1 MAPAEGSFMPSI
13 RFTHVCSL
21 TFLAA
26 LLSAACSSGDSG
38 GNGGGLPVNTAG
50 AAGAVGAGGTL
61 TAMAGAAGMAA
72 GTAGAIGASGGAGGM
87 NSGGGMGGM
96 TAAAG
101 TTAGGGSGGAG
112 AMTDERPWFSFFT
125 TSMDGLMRY
134 HYGEGNVPANLDEA
148 GPGGDLG
155 GLEGADAICAALAQ
169 EGNPGDQKVWR
180 AFLSTASGGPGEAV
194 SAIDR
199 IGDGPWYDWN
209 NRLFAMNTSNLTN
222 PDDGRPSG
230 IDAQLRDMFTD
241 EYGNPIQV
249 ENEDNHDM
257 LTGSEADGSVAGGLE
272 ETCQNWTS
280 SAELN
285 NDSDIQVGHAWPRS
299 NDSGRH
305 WLAEHTVRGCMPG
318 VHINGTGGADEG
330 DQRVGAGGGYGG
342 FYCFALSSE

>member
-1 MAPAEGSFMPSI
+1 VTGLDSNPP
-13 RFTHVCSL
+13 
-21 TFLAA
+21 
-26 LLSAACSSGDSG
+26 GDSDDSPPEDDEG
-38 GNGGGLPVNTAG
+38 EPGEEEPDEVIEEEPEPVDP
-50 AAGAVGAGGTL
+50 
-61 TAMAGAAGMAA
+61 M
-72 GTAGAIGASGGAGGM
+72 
-87 NSGGGMGGM
+87 
-96 TAAAG
+96 
-101 TTAGGGSGGAG
+101 
-112 AMTDERPWFSFFT
+112 PWFSFFVT
-125 TSMDGLMRY
+125 RLVGLFGLPAGEIAPAPDPVDG
-134 HYGEGNVPANLDEA
+134 YGGN
-148 GPGGDLG
+148 LG
-155 GLEGADAICAALAQ
+155 GLAGADEICSMLAQ
-169 EGNPGDQKVWR
+169 TSNPGDLKVWR
-180 AFLSTASGGPGEAV
+180 AFLSTSGFQGGEQVA
-194 SAIDR
+194 AIDR

-318 VHINGTGGADEG
+318 VHINGTGGAYEG
-330 DQRVGAGGGYGG
+330 GQRVGAGGGYGG